1 MVSVAVVLGVII
13 AIYDGEGIG
22 EGHLTEDQYG
32 RRFARHGELVRADR
46 GMSVRRY
53 P

>member
-32 RRFARHGELVRADR
+32 RRFHATANSCARIAA
-46 GMSVRRY
+46 
-53 P
+53 